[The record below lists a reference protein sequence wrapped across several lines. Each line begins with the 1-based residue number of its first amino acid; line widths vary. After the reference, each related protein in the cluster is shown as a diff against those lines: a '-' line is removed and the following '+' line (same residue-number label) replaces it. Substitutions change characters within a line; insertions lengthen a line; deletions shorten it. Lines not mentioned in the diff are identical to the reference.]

1 MYIFEVDFLHFDF
14 SDLIISYVFIFSVR
28 YHIMRED
35 SISHVPT
42 TLSIYMYETTSDVKP
57 FSLKK
62 IKKHLVRLLSR
73 VRPEAP
79 FDAFSTAP

>member
-1 MYIFEVDFLHFDF
+1 
-14 SDLIISYVFIFSVR
+14 
-28 YHIMRED
+28 MRED

-57 FSLKK
+57 FSLKE

-79 FDAFSTAP
+79 LDAFSKATWLLSQHLGVQ